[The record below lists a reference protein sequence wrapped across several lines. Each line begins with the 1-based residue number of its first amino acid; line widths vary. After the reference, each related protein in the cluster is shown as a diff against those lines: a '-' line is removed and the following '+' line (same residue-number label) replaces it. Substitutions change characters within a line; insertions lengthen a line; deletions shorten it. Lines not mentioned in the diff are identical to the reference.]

1 MTYDYKQ
8 RYWAE
13 FNFGYNGTERLP
25 KGRRF
30 EFFPAV
36 SLGWVPSNE
45 AWWQPLAETVSYLKL
60 RGSYGLVGSDD
71 TGMSAGAERFLF
83 FDKINIGK
91 GPSYATGPSQSQQN
105 WASGPSIDGFAV
117 ENPTWERT
125 RKLDIGVD
133 LSLWNQ
139 LNVTFDYFFEHRYN
153 ILLKR
158 GSWPILMGYWG
169 AVPWSNIGEVDNW
182 GYELSVNYKK
192 TLFKDFTVDFRAN
205 FTYTQNKYRNLDEPS
220 YPYVWQTQT
229 GKPLSN
235 TMGYIAEGLFKDQ
248 ADIGNSAFHNLG
260 SNVMPGDIKYRDIDG
275 NNIINENDRV
285 MISPYGYQPRIQYG
299 IGLNVTWKK
308 FDFGVF
314 FNGSAKRTIMIN
326 GLSPFGEDNYNMLQ
340 IIADDYWSVS
350 NPNPNASYPRLGLS
364 NKQTANNNVASTYW
378 MRDGSFI
385 RFKTLEVG
393 WSFKYGR
400 IYFSGD
406 NLAVWSP
413 FKLWDPELSW
423 NAYPLSRSL
432 NIGMQVNI

>member
-248 ADIGNSAFHNLG
+248 ADIDNSAFHNLG